1 MDWISRNFEKCSV
14 TFLSQFSSNDS
25 NAPFGIGEDWRDMPH
40 SSVFIR
46 WRIEWKDGGDSTPLS
61 CWCWSRGLVA
71 VSLQVKDRLP
81 DAVKQREGLRKH
93 YITIL
98 YKFFETWQL
107 VVGSNW
113 VESQNFLSR
122 MWLLLAWECT
132 TLYHC
137 GFGRKTHGYYKRSKT
152 WEPFALEPLDI
163 SDSQFGTS
171 RLPDS
176 ASFARCSKVFS
187 EA

>member
-1 MDWISRNFEKCSV
+1 M
-14 TFLSQFSSNDS
+14 
-25 NAPFGIGEDWRDMPH
+25 
-40 SSVFIR
+40 
-46 WRIEWKDGGDSTPLS
+46 
-61 CWCWSRGLVA
+61 A

-93 YITIL
+93 YIIIL
-98 YKFFETWQL
+98 YKFIETWQL

-152 WEPFALEPLDI
+152 
-163 SDSQFGTS
+163 
-171 RLPDS
+171 
-176 ASFARCSKVFS
+176 
-187 EA
+187 

>member
-1 MDWISRNFEKCSV
+1 M
-14 TFLSQFSSNDS
+14 
-25 NAPFGIGEDWRDMPH
+25 
-40 SSVFIR
+40 
-46 WRIEWKDGGDSTPLS
+46 
-61 CWCWSRGLVA
+61 A

-132 TLYHC
+132 TVV
-137 GFGRKTHGYYKRSKT
+137 
-152 WEPFALEPLDI
+152 LEEKLMATINVPRPENLL
-163 SDSQFGTS
+163 
-171 RLPDS
+171 R
-176 ASFARCSKVFS
+176 
-187 EA
+187 